1 MRKLSDT
8 IERLA
13 RLRARPEGFRPA
25 TSSLQPLGRAG
36 SNPGELTGWYSKPS
50 KPKGA
55 LPLVVVLHGC
65 TQNAAGYDRGS
76 GWSALAEDYG
86 FAVLYPEQSRSNN
99 GNLCFDWFQKPD
111 VTRGSGEVLSIREMI
126 ATMIADHGVDARRVY
141 VTGLSAGGAMANSLL
156 ATYPEIF
163 AGGAIIAGLPH
174 GVATTVPEAFDR
186 MRGHGLPE
194 ADRLQALLATASP
207 HKGPWPT
214 ISIWQGTADSTVS
227 DRNAGALIDQ
237 WRGALGVAARPE
249 RVETVDGQE
258 RHIWVDGAGREVL
271 DLFLV
276 RGMGHGTPL
285 DTQSGY
291 GEAAPYML
299 DVGISS
305 TLHIAR
311 SWGIAASFDRTTQ
324 RPQATHAPKATSPAS
339 SSRAGHAGRDPAA
352 PAAASTGAGR
362 PEGVKDVIEAA
373 LRAAGLMK

>member
-13 RLRARPEGFRPA
+13 RLKVRPDGLQPA
-25 TSSLQPLGRAG
+25 TSGLQPLEIVG
-36 SNPGELTGWYSKPS
+36 SNPGALTAWYRAPEKTKTAP
-50 KPKGA
+50 
-55 LPLVVVLHGC
+55 PLVVVLHGC

-86 FAVLYPEQSRSNN
+86 FAVLFPEQSRGNN
-99 GNLCFDWFQKPD
+99 GNLCFNWFSKPD

-126 ATMIADHGVDARRVY
+126 ATMISDHGVDPRRVY
-141 VTGLSAGGAMANSLL
+141 VTGLSAGGAMANALL

-174 GVATTVPEAFDR
+174 GVAGSVPEAFDR
-186 MRGHGLPE
+186 MRGHGLP
-194 ADRLQALLATASP
+194 DVDGLQARLSAASP

-214 ISIWQGTADSTVS
+214 VSIWQGTADTTVA
-227 DRNAGALIDQ
+227 DANAGALIDQ
-237 WRGALGVAARPE
+237 WRGALGVVERPE

-258 RHIWVDGAGREVL
+258 RHIWVDKTGREVL

-276 RGMGHGTPL
+276 HGMGHGTPL
-285 DTQSGY
+285 DPQSGY

-299 DVGISS
+299 DVGIAS
-305 TLHIAR
+305 TVHIAR
-311 SWGIAASFDRTTQ
+311 NWGIIPSFEKKA
-324 RPQATHAPKATSPAS
+324 RPAVS
-339 SSRAGHAGRDPAA
+339 AG
-352 PAAASTGAGR
+352 TGASAATPGR
-362 PEGVKDVIEAA
+362 PENVKPESVKDVIENA

>member
-13 RLRARPEGFRPA
+13 RLKARPEGLQPA
-25 TSSLQPLGRAG
+25 ASGLQPLEIVGT
-36 SNPGELTGWYSKPS
+36 NPGALTAWYRTPEKT
-50 KPKGA
+50 KGA
-55 LPLVVVLHGC
+55 PPLVVVLHGC

-86 FAVLYPEQSRSNN
+86 FAVLFPEQSRSNN
-99 GNLCFDWFQKPD
+99 GNLCFNWFAKPD

-126 ATMIADHGVDARRVY
+126 ATMISDHGVDPRRVY

-174 GVATTVPEAFDR
+174 AVAGSVPEAFDR
-186 MRGHGLPE
+186 MRGHGLPD
-194 ADRLQALLATASP
+194 AGRLQALLSAASP

-214 ISIWQGTADSTVS
+214 VSIWQGTSDSTVA
-227 DRNAGALIDQ
+227 DTNAGALIDQ
-237 WRGALGVAARPE
+237 WRGALGVVDRPE

-258 RHIWVDGAGREVL
+258 RHIWVDRSGREVL

-285 DTQSGY
+285 DPQSGY

-305 TLHIAR
+305 TVHIAR
-311 SWGIAASFDRTTQ
+311 NWGIIPSFEKKTRPAAS
-324 RPQATHAPKATSPAS
+324 
-339 SSRAGHAGRDPAA
+339 AG
-352 PAAASTGAGR
+352 TGASAATPGR
-362 PEGVKDVIEAA
+362 PENVKPESVKPESVKDVIENA

>member
-13 RLRARPEGFRPA
+13 RLKARPEGLRPSES
-25 TSSLQPLGRAG
+25 TLRPLDIVG
-36 SNPGELTGWYSKPS
+36 SNPGALTGWYRTPEKTKDLS
-50 KPKGA
+50 
-55 LPLVVVLHGC
+55 PLIVVLHGC

-86 FAVLYPEQSRSNN
+86 FAVLLPEQSRGNN
-99 GNLCFDWFQKPD
+99 GNLCFNWFAKPD

-126 ATMIADHGVDARRVY
+126 ATMISDHGVDPRRVY
-141 VTGLSAGGAMANSLL
+141 ITGLSAGGAMANSLL

-174 GVATTVPEAFDR
+174 GVAGSVPEAFDR
-186 MRGHGLPE
+186 MRGHGLPN
-194 ADRLQALLATASP
+194 ADKLQDLLAAASP

-214 ISIWQGTADSTVS
+214 VSIWQGTADSTVA
-227 DRNAGALIDQ
+227 DTNAGALIDQ
-237 WRGALGVAARPE
+237 WRGALGVVARPE

-258 RHIWVDGAGREVL
+258 RHIWVDRSGREVL
-271 DLFLV
+271 DLVLV
-276 RGMGHGTPL
+276 RSMGHGTPL
-285 DTQSGY
+285 DSQSGY

-305 TLHIAR
+305 TVHIAR
-311 SWGIAASFDRTTQ
+311 NWGIIPSFEKKTR
-324 RPQATHAPKATSPAS
+324 
-339 SSRAGHAGRDPAA
+339 
-352 PAAASTGAGR
+352 PAAAAGTAGHDTTSSQTSASSPGK
-362 PEGVKDVIEAA
+362 PESVKDVIENA